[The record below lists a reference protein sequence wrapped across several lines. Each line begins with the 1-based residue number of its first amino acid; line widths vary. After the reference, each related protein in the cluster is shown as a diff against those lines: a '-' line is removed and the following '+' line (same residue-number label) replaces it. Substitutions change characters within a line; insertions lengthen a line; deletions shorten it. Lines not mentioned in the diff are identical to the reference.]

1 LRIAFFAL
9 AAMFVAQRMAAGIQR
24 TDMDR
29 TMGFY
34 YVAVRAE
41 TFVPKMIR
49 TRDPA
54 ESRIVQE
61 LRDRKRLRQSAN
73 YQELTDRLVILSLYW
88 PKLLEKVLQ
97 RELQVEIKKRAKR
110 HNLKVAMKLKVKM
123 AWAKLAGPR
132 PSLVH

>member
-73 YQELTDRLVILSLYW
+73 YQELTDKLVILSLYW

-110 HNLKVAMKLKVKM
+110 HNLKVAKKLKTKM
-123 AWAKLAGPR
+123 DWQKLAGPR
-132 PSLVH
+132 PALVH

>member
-1 LRIAFFAL
+1 
-9 AAMFVAQRMAAGIQR
+9 
-24 TDMDR
+24 
-29 TMGFY
+29 
-34 YVAVRAE
+34 
-41 TFVPKMIR
+41 MIR

-73 YQELTDRLVILSLYW
+73 YQELTDKLVILSLYW

-110 HNLKVAMKLKVKM
+110 HNLKVAKKLKTKM
-123 AWAKLAGPR
+123 DWQKLAGPR
-132 PSLVH
+132 PALVH

>member
-1 LRIAFFAL
+1 
-9 AAMFVAQRMAAGIQR
+9 MFVAQRRAANIQR

-34 YVAVRAE
+34 YVAVRAQ
-41 TFVPKMIR
+41 TFVPRMIR

-54 ESRIVQE
+54 ESRILQE

-110 HNLKVAMKLKVKM
+110 QNLKVAMKLKI

>member
-1 LRIAFFAL
+1 
-9 AAMFVAQRMAAGIQR
+9 MFVAQRRAANIQR

-54 ESRIVQE
+54 ESRILQE

-73 YQELTDRLVILSLYW
+73 YQELTDRLVILSLMW

-97 RELQVEIKKRAKR
+97 RELQVEKIKKRAR
-110 HNLKVAMKLKVKM
+110 RENLKVAMKLQR
-123 AWAKLAGPR
+123 KLGGCGF
-132 PSLVH
+132 SLVH

>member
-1 LRIAFFAL
+1 
-9 AAMFVAQRMAAGIQR
+9 MFVAQRRAAGIQR

-34 YVAVRAE
+34 YVAVRAQ
-41 TFVPKMIR
+41 TFVPRMIR

-54 ESRIVQE
+54 ESRILQE

-73 YQELTDRLVILSLYW
+73 YQELTDRLVILSLMW

-97 RELQVEIKKRAKR
+97 RELQVEKIYKRAR
-110 HNLKVAMKLKVKM
+110 REHLKVAMKLQR
-123 AWAKLAGPR
+123 KLGGCGF
-132 PSLVH
+132 SLVH

>member
-1 LRIAFFAL
+1 
-9 AAMFVAQRMAAGIQR
+9 MFVAQRRAAGIQR

-34 YVAVRAE
+34 YVAVRAQ
-41 TFVPKMIR
+41 TFVPRMIR

-54 ESRIVQE
+54 ESRILQE

-73 YQELTDRLVILSLYW
+73 YQELTDRLVILSLMW

-97 RELQVEIKKRAKR
+97 RELQVEKIYKRAR
-110 HNLKVAMKLKVKM
+110 REHLKVAMKLQR
-123 AWAKLAGPR
+123 KLGGR
-132 PSLVH
+132 GFSLVH

>member
-1 LRIAFFAL
+1 
-9 AAMFVAQRMAAGIQR
+9 MFVAQRRAAGIQR

-34 YVAVRAE
+34 YVAVRAQ
-41 TFVPKMIR
+41 TFVPRMIR

-54 ESRIVQE
+54 ESRILQE

-73 YQELTDRLVILSLYW
+73 YQELTDRLVILSLVW

-97 RELQVEIKKRAKR
+97 RELQVEKIKKRAR
-110 HNLKVAMKLKVKM
+110 RENLKVAMKLQR
-123 AWAKLAGPR
+123 KLGGCGF
-132 PSLVH
+132 SLVH